1 MNGIVQPDKEAE
13 KAFRKMLKD
22 SVKKDGGK
30 TDSYVDAT
38 YKRLDDLFKDTDSIL
53 EKMNNDTLKTY

>member
-38 YKRLDDLFKDTDSIL
+38 YKRLDDLFRDTDFIL

>member
-22 SVKKDGGK
+22 SVKKMG
-30 TDSYVDAT
+30 A
-38 YKRLDDLFKDTDSIL
+38 KRIL
-53 EKMNNDTLKTY
+53 IWMLRIRDWLIYLKILVLYWRKWITIR

>member
-13 KAFRKMLKD
+13 KALRKMLKD

-30 TDSYVDAT
+30 TAPYLDAT
-38 YKRLDDLFKDTDSIL
+38 YERLDELFKDSDSIW

>member
-22 SVKKDGGK
+22 SVKEDGGK
-30 TDSYVDAT
+30 TAPYVDAT
-38 YKRLDDLFKDTDSIL
+38 YKRTIDLFKDGGSIL
-53 EKMNNDTLKTY
+53 EKMDNDTLKTY

>member
-22 SVKKDGGK
+22 SIKEDEGK
-30 TDSYVDAT
+30 TAPYVDAT
-38 YKRLDDLFKDTDSIL
+38 YNGTTDLFKDGDSIL
-53 EKMNNDTLKTY
+53 EKMVNDTLKTY